1 MDEHNRPKDAGR
13 AAEHKK
19 GNGLP
24 DISVAVPYR
33 KSNGA
38 EGISKPSLAGQK
50 SAVGQKEVDMKRR
63 A

>member
-1 MDEHNRPKDAGR
+1 MDEHNRPEDAGR

-24 DISVAVPYR
+24 DISVAVQYS
-33 KSNGA
+33 KGNGA
-38 EGISKPSLAGQK
+38 EGISKLSLAGQK

>member
-1 MDEHNRPKDAGR
+1 MDEHNRPEHDGR

-19 GNGLP
+19 GNG
-24 DISVAVPYR
+24 
-33 KSNGA
+33 A
-38 EGISKPSLAGQK
+38 ERIEEPSLAGQK

>member
-1 MDEHNRPKDAGR
+1 MDKHNHPEDDGR
-13 AAEHKK
+13 AAEHEK

-24 DISVAVPYR
+24 DISVAAPYR

-38 EGISKPSLAGQK
+38 ERISRSSLAGQK